1 MSKEEKSNV
10 NIGGIILL
18 LLFIIIA
25 IFAVSFA
32 LVNGVGNSS
41 KNLDEAI
48 SKIHTEFA
56 NKNILETQSVDV
68 SLHFDNPDKY
78 KTAFGYNL
86 PFTDKKYSFDYKIT
100 IRAGIKD
107 LSALNISKSED
118 EKKIIVTLP
127 EMEILNEDSDVGT
140 ISNEKENSSPFNKI
154 QPGEKEQIK
163 KDLKEKAMKQS
174 IDEGILVRAKNHSVE
189 LLRNMISEIIGSDYE
204 VEIK

>member
-1 MSKEEKSNV
+1 MSGEEKSSI
-10 NIGGIILL
+10 NIGGIISLII
-18 LLFIIIA
+18 FIIII
-25 IFAVSFA
+25 IFGISFA
-32 LVNGVGNSS
+32 LVNGIGSPT

-118 EKKIIVTLP
+118 EKKIIITLP

-140 ISNEKENSSPFNKI
+140 ISNEKESSSPFNKI

-163 KDLKEKAMKQS
+163 KDLKSKAVQQS
-174 IDEGILVRAKNHSVE
+174 IDEGILVRAKNHSIE
-189 LLRNMISEIIGSDYE
+189 LLSGMIAEIIGNDYE
-204 VEIK
+204 VEIQ

>member
-10 NIGGIILL
+10 NIGGIIGL
-18 LLFIIIA
+18 LLFIVVV
-25 IFAVSFA
+25 IFGVSFA

-41 KNLDEAI
+41 KDLDEAI
-48 SKIHTEFA
+48 SKIHTEFE

-86 PFTDKKYSFDYKIT
+86 PFTDKNYSFDYKIT

-140 ISNEKENSSPFNKI
+140 ISNEKESSSPFNKI

-163 KDLKEKAMKQS
+163 KDLKERAMKQS
-174 IDEGILVRAKNHSVE
+174 IEEGILVRTKNHSVE
-189 LLRNMISEIIGSDYE
+189 LLSSMISEIIGNDYE